1 MNIDHYQKLAARTRV
16 TRGYAE
22 DLTHS
27 SMGVVGEFG
36 ELVNKIK
43 KMVYHKHDNLPEI
56 IEELGDCLWYLAD
69 IATTLEVD
77 LHTVAAA
84 NIGKLV
90 QRYPDGFSPERSIN
104 RDEVANEHVIE
115 RSLNLHIWQS
125 EEPGQYRIT
134 TGDTGNAP
142 RTTTIPADWSSERAV
157 YSADDAGEWV
167 RV

>member
-1 MNIDHYQKLAARTRV
+1 MDIDHYQRLAARTRS
-16 TRGYAE
+16 TRGRDE

-43 KMVYHKHDNLPEI
+43 KMVYHKHNNTPEI

-90 QRYPDGFSPERSIN
+90 RRYPDGFDTERSIN
-104 RDEVANEHVIE
+104 RDD
-115 RSLNLHIWQS
+115 
-125 EEPGQYRIT
+125 G
-134 TGDTGNAP
+134 
-142 RTTTIPADWSSERAV
+142 PAGGV
-157 YSADDAGEWV
+157 
-167 RV
+167 